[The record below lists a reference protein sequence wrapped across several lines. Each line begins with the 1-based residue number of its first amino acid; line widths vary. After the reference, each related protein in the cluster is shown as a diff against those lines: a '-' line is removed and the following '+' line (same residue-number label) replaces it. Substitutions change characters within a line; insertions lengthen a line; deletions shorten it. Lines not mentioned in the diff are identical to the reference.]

1 MEDDFIDMQMK
12 MTNLLFLKLIDDINF
27 NRHIY

>member
-1 MEDDFIDMQMK
+1 MEDDFVEMKMK
-12 MTNLLFLKLIDDINF
+12 MTNLLFLKLIGDINF